1 MNYPPDL
8 VRRAP
13 QWGVRALLAL
23 AAVFGSIAVMLR
35 PASSAAAT
43 TAGLVL
49 ACALASCSVFKS
61 NEEAQAILAQ
71 RIAGMTAGQFFD
83 TYGRAKKRYE
93 LANGS
98 VEYYWE
104 SQVGSV
110 PAGPAGLDER
120 VCKLNLLVTKDGRID
135 SVTIA
140 QDNPG
145 RMSTSR
151 CGELFKG
158 K

>member
-1 MNYPPDL
+1 MT
-8 VRRAP
+8 R
-13 QWGVRALLAL
+13 
-23 AAVFGSIAVMLR
+23 R
-35 PASSAAAT
+35 PASFAAAA

-49 ACALASCSVFKS
+49 ACAFAGCSVFKS
-61 NEEAQAILAQ
+61 NEEAQAILTQ
-71 RIAGMTAGQFFD
+71 RVAGMTVGQFFD

-104 SQVGSV
+104 SEIGAVQ
-110 PAGPAGLDER
+110 AGPAGLDER

-135 SVTIA
+135 SATIA

-145 RMSTSR
+145 RKSTSR
-151 CGELFKG
+151 CGELFKA